1 VDPGTDTIKV
11 VIADDHAP
19 TRAGV
24 RMSLE
29 RGGFDVVAEA
39 EDAPGAVAACVRE
52 RPDVA
57 LLDVYMPGNGIR
69 AAAEI
74 AERAPATAVVM
85 LTISQDDQDLFDA
98 LRAGAAGF
106 LSKDTDPNRLAPAL
120 RGVLAGEAALP
131 RKLTMKLI
139 DAFRDR
145 ARRRSAPVLEQRGI
159 VLTER
164 EWEVVEGLASG
175 EATGRIADR
184 LGISPVTVR
193 RHLSSVMSKLGVEDR
208 DAALA
213 LLRGREE
220 PRRRGRPGD

>member
-1 VDPGTDTIKV
+1 
-11 VIADDHAP
+11 
-19 TRAGV
+19 
-24 RMSLE
+24 MSLE
-29 RGGFDVVAEA
+29 HGGFRVVGEA
-39 EDAPGAVAACVRE
+39 EDAAGAVEACVRE

-74 AERAPATAVVM
+74 TEVAPSTAVVM

-106 LSKDTDPNRLAPAL
+106 LSKDTDPTRLAPAL

-139 DAFRDR
+139 DAFRER
-145 ARRRSAPVLEQRGI
+145 ARRRSAPILEERGI
-159 VLTER
+159 VLTDR
-164 EWEVVEGLASG
+164 EWEVLEGLAEG

-193 RHLSSVMSKLGVEDR
+193 RHLSSVMAKLGVDDR
-208 DAALA
+208 EAALK
-213 LLRGREE
+213 LLQGSVDRS
-220 PRRRGRPGD
+220 RRRR

>member
-1 VDPGTDTIKV
+1 
-11 VIADDHAP
+11 
-19 TRAGV
+19 
-24 RMSLE
+24 MSLE
-29 RGGFDVVAEA
+29 HGGFKVVGEA
-39 EDAPGAVAACVRE
+39 EDAAGAVEACVRE

-74 AERAPATAVVM
+74 TEIVPSTAVVM

-106 LSKDTDPNRLAPAL
+106 LSKDTDPTRLAPAL

-139 DAFRDR
+139 DAFRER
-145 ARRRSAPVLEQRGI
+145 ARRRSAPVLEERGI
-159 VLTER
+159 VLTDR
-164 EWEVVEGLASG
+164 EWEVLEGLAEG

-193 RHLSSVMSKLGVEDR
+193 RHLSSVMAKLGVEDR
-208 DAALA
+208 EAALK
-213 LLRGREE
+213 LLQGSVERA
-220 PRRRGRPGD
+220 RRRR

>member
-1 VDPGTDTIKV
+1 
-11 VIADDHAP
+11 
-19 TRAGV
+19 V
-24 RMSLE
+24 RISLE
-29 RGGFDVVAEA
+29 HGGFVVVGEA
-39 EDAPGAVAACVRE
+39 EDAAGAIEACVRE

-74 AERAPATAVVM
+74 AEVAPSTAVVM

-106 LSKDTDPNRLAPAL
+106 LSKDTDPSRLAPAL

-139 DAFRDR
+139 DAFRER
-145 ARRRSAPVLEQRGI
+145 TRRRSAPILEERGI

-164 EWEVVEGLASG
+164 EWEVLEGLAGG
-175 EATGRIADR
+175 EDTARIADR
-184 LGISPVTVR
+184 LGISPITVR
-193 RHLSSVMSKLGVEDR
+193 RHLSSVMAKLGVEDR
-208 DAALA
+208 EAALR
-213 LLRGREE
+213 LLDGSAE
-220 PRRRGRPGD
+220 RRRP

>member
-1 VDPGTDTIKV
+1 
-11 VIADDHAP
+11 
-19 TRAGV
+19 
-24 RMSLE
+24 MSLE
-29 RGGFDVVAEA
+29 QGGFRVVGEA
-39 EDAPGAVAACVRE
+39 EDAAGAVEACVRE

-74 AERAPATAVVM
+74 TEVVPSTAVVM

-106 LSKDTDPNRLAPAL
+106 LSKDTDPTRLAPAL

-139 DAFRDR
+139 DAFRER
-145 ARRRSAPVLEQRGI
+145 ARRRSAPILEERGI
-159 VLTER
+159 ALTDR
-164 EWEVVEGLASG
+164 EWEVLEGLAEG

-193 RHLSSVMSKLGVEDR
+193 RHLSSVMTKLGVDDR
-208 DAALA
+208 EAALR
-213 LLRGREE
+213 LLQGSVDRA
-220 PRRRGRPGD
+220 RRR

>member
-1 VDPGTDTIKV
+1 
-11 VIADDHAP
+11 
-19 TRAGV
+19 
-24 RMSLE
+24 MSLE
-29 RGGFDVVAEA
+29 HGGFQVVGEA
-39 EDAPGAVAACVRE
+39 EDAAGAVEACVRE

-74 AERAPATAVVM
+74 TEVVPSTAVVM

-106 LSKDTDPNRLAPAL
+106 LSKDTDPTRLAPAL

-139 DAFRDR
+139 DAFRER
-145 ARRRSAPVLEQRGI
+145 ARRRSAPVLEERGI
-159 VLTER
+159 VLTDR
-164 EWEVVEGLASG
+164 EWEVLEGLAEG

-193 RHLSSVMSKLGVEDR
+193 RHLSSVMAKLGVEDR
-208 DAALA
+208 EAALK
-213 LLRGREE
+213 LLQGSVDRGR
-220 PRRRGRPGD
+220 RRR

>member
-1 VDPGTDTIKV
+1 
-11 VIADDHAP
+11 
-19 TRAGV
+19 
-24 RMSLE
+24 MSLE
-29 RGGFDVVAEA
+29 HGGFQVVGEA
-39 EDAPGAVAACVRE
+39 EDAAGAVEACVRE

-74 AERAPATAVVM
+74 SEVVPSTAVVM

-106 LSKDTDPNRLAPAL
+106 LSKDTDPTRLAPAL

-139 DAFRDR
+139 DAFRER
-145 ARRRSAPVLEQRGI
+145 ARRRSAPVLEERGI
-159 VLTER
+159 VLTDR
-164 EWEVVEGLASG
+164 EWEVLEGLAEG

-193 RHLSSVMSKLGVEDR
+193 RHLSSVMTKLGVDDR
-208 DAALA
+208 EAALK
-213 LLRGREE
+213 LLQGSVDRA
-220 PRRRGRPGD
+220 RRR

>member
-1 VDPGTDTIKV
+1 
-11 VIADDHAP
+11 
-19 TRAGV
+19 
-24 RMSLE
+24 MSLQQ
-29 RGGFDVVAEA
+29 GGFEAVGEA
-39 EDAPGAVAACVRE
+39 EDAAGAIDACVRE
-52 RPDVA
+52 RPHVA

-74 AERAPATAVVM
+74 AERAPSTAVVM
-85 LTISQDDQDLFDA
+85 LTISQDDADLFDA

-106 LSKDTDPNRLAPAL
+106 LSKDTDPTRLAPAL

-145 ARRRSAPVLEQRGI
+145 ARRRSAPVLEERGI

-164 EWEVVEGLASG
+164 EWEVLEGLAGG

-193 RHLSSVMSKLGVEDR
+193 RHLSSVMTKLGVDDR
-208 DAALA
+208 EAALRMLQDPGGA
-213 LLRGREE
+213 GRGE
-220 PRRRGRPGD
+220 RG

>member
-1 VDPGTDTIKV
+1 
-11 VIADDHAP
+11 
-19 TRAGV
+19 
-24 RMSLE
+24 MSLE
-29 RGGFDVVAEA
+29 HGGFRVVGEA
-39 EDAPGAVAACVRE
+39 EDAAGAVEACVRE

-74 AERAPATAVVM
+74 TEVAPSTAVVM

-106 LSKDTDPNRLAPAL
+106 LSKDTDPTRLAPAL

-139 DAFRDR
+139 DAFRER
-145 ARRRSAPVLEQRGI
+145 ARRRSAPILEERGI
-159 VLTER
+159 VLTDR
-164 EWEVVEGLASG
+164 EWEVLEGLAEG

-193 RHLSSVMSKLGVEDR
+193 RHLSSVMAKLGVEDR
-208 DAALA
+208 EAALK
-213 LLRGREE
+213 LLQGSVDRS
-220 PRRRGRPGD
+220 RRRR